1 MSINTTLLLP
11 VVMIFFKRTVDV
23 VNEVRME
30 ICEIAKETAHHR
42 VARVACID
50 NKCLIG
56 EEPAY
61 KLQEDANRVTAYLIY
76 QSFPF

>member
-1 MSINTTLLLP
+1 
-11 VVMIFFKRTVDV
+11 
-23 VNEVRME
+23 ME

-42 VARVACID
+42 VARVASID